1 MALATILSITHYLP
15 VLTTF
20 FSVYFSYVIIIRYK
34 TKPQA
39 LYLLWWGIGVA
50 VYGMGTFLESYNTLF
65 GWHEVTFKLWY
76 IFGALLGGA
85 PLAIGSIYL
94 LLKKRVGNIAVF
106 ILLITVGITSVFVI
120 LSPIN
125 YQLVKTNVLNS
136 NVLGW
141 QSIRIISPF
150 VNGLAGVFL
159 IGGAIYSAFTLRKKP
174 KMKNRLIG
182 NIFIALGALLP
193 GIGGTLSRLG
203 HTEALYVGELAGIIL
218 IWYGYIYCQK
228 PVSVLIPATSEH

>member
-1 MALATILSITHYLP
+1 MTLVTILSITHYLP

-20 FSVYFSYVIIIRYK
+20 FSVYFSYVIISRYK

-39 LYLLWWGIGVA
+39 IYLLWWGIGVA
-50 VYGMGTFLESYNTLF
+50 VYGMGTFVEAYTTLF
-65 GWHEVTFKLWY
+65 GWREIIFKLWY

-94 LLKKRVGNIAVF
+94 LLKRRAGNMAVF
-106 ILLITVGITSVFVI
+106 LLLVTVSITSVFVI
-120 LSPIN
+120 LSPVN
-125 YQLVKTNVLNS
+125 YQLVDPTILNS
-136 NVLGW
+136 KVLVW
-141 QSIRIISPF
+141 QSIRKVSPF
-150 VNGLAGVFL
+150 INGLAGLFL

-193 GIGGTLSRLG
+193 GIGGTFSRLG
-203 HTEALYVGELAGIIL
+203 YTEALYVGELAGIIL

-228 PVSVLIPATSEH
+228 PARIFIPAASEH